1 MMTESVTPAKRTI
14 VPIILIVSL
23 FFLWGMANNLNDPL
37 IKHFKKLFT
46 LSDFGSGLVQSA
58 FYLGYFLFAIPAALF
73 MQRFSYKAAVI
84 FGLILYGAGALLF
97 YPAGEMQSYGFFLA
111 ALFVI
116 AAGLSFLE
124 TSANPM
130 VATLGRPEDSER
142 RLNFAQSFNP
152 LGSIAGVF
160 IGKTFI
166 LSGIEYTPQQLQAMS
181 PQAIAAWHGREA
193 AAAETP
199 YIAIGVGVLVWA
211 MLISLT
217 RFPAP
222 ATSHADGIGSFGRFG
237 ELLRRGRYMF
247 GVFAQFCYVGAQ
259 VGIWS
264 YTIRYVQAEVPGTPE
279 KTAADLIIAALV
291 LFALGRFIGTALMRS
306 IAPLRL
312 LAIFGVVNIV
322 LCAIA
327 AFVGGTVG
335 LAALTLSS
343 FFMSIMFPTIF
354 AASIRGLGDL
364 TKLGASLIVMAI
376 IGGAVFTALMG
387 LVSDAT
393 GHIRLAMI
401 IPLVCFAVVAAFAAT
416 MRHGPE
422 IEQDLA

>member
-1 MMTESVTPAKRTI
+1 LAEETGDKAGTSPQRTPLLPI
-14 VPIILIVSL
+14 VLIVSL

-84 FGLILYGAGALLF
+84 FGLILYGLGALLF

-130 VATLGRPEDSER
+130 VATLGAPEDSER

-152 LGSIAGVF
+152 LGSI
-160 IGKTFI
+160 IGAQIGGIFI
-166 LSGIEYTPQQLQAMS
+166 LSGVEYTPKQLAAMA
-181 PQAIAAWHGREA
+181 PQAIAAWHTREA

-199 YIAIGVGVLVWA
+199 YIVIGIGVLIWA
-211 MLISLT
+211 MLIALT
-217 RFPAP
+217 RFPAS
-222 ATSHADGIGSFGRFG
+222 ASGHADGVGDLSRFG
-237 ELLRRGRYMF
+237 ELFRRGRYMA

-264 YTIRYVQAEVPGTPE
+264 YTIRYVQAEIPGTPE
-279 KTAADLIIAALV
+279 KTA
-291 LFALGRFIGTALMRS
+291 TN
-306 IAPLRL
+306 L
-312 LAIFGVVNIV
+312 L
-322 LCAIA
+322 
-327 AFVGGTVG
+327 TVG
-335 LAALTLSS
+335 LFL
-343 FFMSIMFPTIF
+343 FM
-354 AASIRGLGDL
+354 
-364 TKLGASLIVMAI
+364 
-376 IGGAVFTALMG
+376 IG
-387 LVSDAT
+387 
-393 GHIRLAMI
+393 
-401 IPLVCFAVVAAFAAT
+401 
-416 MRHGPE
+416 
-422 IEQDLA
+422 